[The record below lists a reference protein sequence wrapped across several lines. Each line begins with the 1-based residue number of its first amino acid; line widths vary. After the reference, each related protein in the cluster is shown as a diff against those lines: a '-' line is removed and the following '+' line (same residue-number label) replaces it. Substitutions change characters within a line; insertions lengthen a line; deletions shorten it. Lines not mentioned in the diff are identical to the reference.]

1 MTDSSPPTDDI
12 VRRLMHS
19 PRLPQIA
26 HELDMLLREEQARR
40 ERFYAEL
47 SEQQKVEFINGE
59 VIMQTPAKMRHI
71 AALKRLLS
79 LLDVYVEKH
88 ELGFVGQEKV
98 LVTLTRN
105 DYEPDLC
112 FFSREKAQT
121 LTPDQMKFPPPD
133 FVVEILSPST
143 EDIDRGVKFEDY
155 ALHGVG
161 EYWIVDADEE
171 TIEQYVLREGV
182 YALAVK
188 VRTGMIQSTAVQG
201 FEIPVR
207 AVFDSAEQLAA
218 LQTILRGG
226 MDL

>member
-59 VIMQTPAKMRHI
+59 VIMQTPVKLQHDDASGNLYM
-71 AALKRLLS
+71 LLRAYVRKHNLGYVGYEK
-79 LLDVYVEKH
+79 LLIS
-88 ELGFVGQEKV
+88 
-98 LVTLTRN
+98 LTRN
-105 DYEPDLC
+105 DYEPDIC
-112 FFSREKAQT
+112 YFGPEKAREFTRHQT
-121 LTPDQMKFPPPD
+121 KFPPPD

-218 LQTILRGG
+218 LQTL
-226 MDL
+226 LA